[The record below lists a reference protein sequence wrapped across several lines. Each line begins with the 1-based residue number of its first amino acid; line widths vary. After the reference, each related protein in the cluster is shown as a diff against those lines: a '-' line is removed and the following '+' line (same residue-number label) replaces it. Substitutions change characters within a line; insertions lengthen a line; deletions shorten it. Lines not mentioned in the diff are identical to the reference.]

1 MKCSKFTDLIQSSL
15 LKCFMESTENSASE
29 IRVPI
34 CAGAGAGAGAG
45 ALTMLVCVE
54 RLKGPVE
61 WLYLLLLTDSGALQ
75 LG

>member
-34 CAGAGAGAGAG
+34 CAGAGAGAGA
-45 ALTMLVCVE
+45 LTMLVCVE